1 MRVLLLSHNHTV
13 QEMVALA
20 LRETK
25 GVELVTAQAAD
36 QIEPT
41 TYDMVIIDDALP
53 LYDESVALLQVLG
66 VEPVV
71 LLAHGKNTE
80 TEPFDRVIRK
90 PFLPA
95 EIREMVESER
105 ERIGTKRK
113 KKHPRKKKKH
123 TQTRTAILDPDEIET
138 IKSLLEE
145 EGLEVIGEEELTDSV
160 LQTPA
165 DVPESADVW
174 IKALSGMKAKKLR
187 KLLRGATVRIE
198 IVFPERSR

>member
-20 LRETK
+20 LRETP

-71 LLAHGKNTE
+71 LLTHREHTG
-80 TEPFDRVIRK
+80 TEPFDRVVHK

-95 EIREMVESER
+95 DIRELVERER
-105 ERIGTKRK
+105 ERIGTKKRK
-113 KKHPRKKKKH
+113 KHSRKKKKH
-123 TQTRTAILDPDEIET
+123 TQTRTAVLDPDEIET

-145 EGLEVIGEEELTDSV
+145 EGLEVIGEEELTDTV
-160 LQTPA
+160 LQEAVETPPQDA
-165 DVPESADVW
+165 EVW
-174 IKALSGMKAKKLR
+174 ISALSGMKAKKLR

-198 IVFPERSR
+198 IVFPERS